1 MHRHLRKLL
10 LILFTIFSL
19 SPLLAQRAADAVQI
33 QKLLSVY
40 RKLAELYV
48 DEVDMAPLT
57 EEAIRGM
64 LEELDPH
71 SAYIDAD
78 EMRSVVASFEGGFSG
93 IGIEF
98 SVLRDTIHVVNTIAG
113 GPAEHVGIRPND
125 RIVPVSYTHLTL
137 PTKRIV

>member
-57 EEAIRGM
+57 DI
-64 LEELDPH
+64 
-71 SAYIDAD
+71 
-78 EMRSVVASFEGGFSG
+78 SVTSQ
-93 IGIEF
+93 
-98 SVLRDTIHVVNTIAG
+98 D
-113 GPAEHVGIRPND
+113 
-125 RIVPVSYTHLTL
+125 
-137 PTKRIV
+137 